1 MDKLNLTL
9 SEAGSLLV
17 GAGLVKIATELNT
30 ALIIIGVGVVI
41 KVGVAI
47 LNKKGI
53 VVGARK
59 L

>member
-9 SEAGSLLV
+9 SEAGSLLL
-17 GAGLVKIATELNT
+17 GAGLLKVTTDLYPG
-30 ALIIIGVGVVI
+30 LIVIGVGAAI
-41 KVGVAI
+41 KIAVAV

-59 L
+59 Q